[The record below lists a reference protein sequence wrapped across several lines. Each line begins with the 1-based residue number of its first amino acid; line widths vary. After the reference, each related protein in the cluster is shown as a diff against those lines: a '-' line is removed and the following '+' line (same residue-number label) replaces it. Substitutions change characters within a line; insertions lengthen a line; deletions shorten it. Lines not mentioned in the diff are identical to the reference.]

1 MNSTTSMPLVT
12 EPTASLKT
20 LPCSSVTCAANISI
34 SRINSSLN
42 LNIIL
47 DLVSGGVLDQE
58 LNADLADVIAA
69 STSLPL
75 AKLTSA
81 IFSPKAG
88 LNTSPN
94 LFDLL
99 IYSSPLIK

>member
-1 MNSTTSMPLVT
+1 MPLVT
-12 EPTASLKT
+12 DPTASLNT
-20 LPCSSVTCAANISI
+20 FPCSSVTCAASMSMSLN
-34 SRINSSLN
+34 NSSLN

-47 DLVSGGVLDQE
+47 DLVSGGVVDQE
-58 LNADLADVIAA
+58 VKAVLADAMA
-69 STSLPL
+69 TPTSLSL